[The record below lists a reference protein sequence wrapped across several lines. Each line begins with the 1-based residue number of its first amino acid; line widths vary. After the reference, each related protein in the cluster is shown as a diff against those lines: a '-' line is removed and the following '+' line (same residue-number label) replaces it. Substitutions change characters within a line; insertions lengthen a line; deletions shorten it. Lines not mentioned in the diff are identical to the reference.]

1 MLRVIK
7 LRVYNQCRLFQ
18 SFFLYFKGKE
28 KRKGPLTETKLTK
41 RWKPKTPVFDILF
54 LKNDNGFCF
63 DGVYKLFVGK
73 IPKENIYSVKI
84 NMSPLW
90 GALFNSKNLHHP
102 TLIKI
107 RMLKL
112 IIRKANK
119 VVHCGPTACSERRA
133 LKSHRLWFI
142 HIFSN
147 QRLESEL
154 LNFVDRS
161 KYSVN
166 TLFG

>member
-1 MLRVIK
+1 MITGFV
-7 LRVYNQCRLFQ
+7 
-18 SFFLYFKGKE
+18 
-28 KRKGPLTETKLTK
+28 LTE
-41 RWKPKTPVFDILF
+41 F
-54 LKNDNGFCF
+54 
-63 DGVYKLFVGK
+63 YKLFVGK

-119 VVHCGPTACSERRA
+119 VVHCGPTAFQWKARFKEPPSM
-133 LKSHRLWFI
+133 
-142 HIFSN
+142 
-147 QRLESEL
+147 
-154 LNFVDRS
+154 V
-161 KYSVN
+161 YSY
-166 TLFG
+166 LF

>member
-1 MLRVIK
+1 MPSFPV
-7 LRVYNQCRLFQ
+7 
-18 SFFLYFKGKE
+18 FFLYFKEKKKGKAHW
-28 KRKGPLTETKLTK
+28 RKQTLLNAENLRPLFSTFFSLKMITGFVLTE
-41 RWKPKTPVFDILF
+41 F
-54 LKNDNGFCF
+54 
-63 DGVYKLFVGK
+63 YKLFVGK

>member
-28 KRKGPLTETKLTK
+28 KGKGPLTETKLTK
-41 RWKPKTPVFDILF
+41 RWKPKTLF
-54 LKNDNGFCF
+54 STFFSLKIITGFVLTEF
-63 DGVYKLFVGK
+63 YKLFVGK

-147 QRLESEL
+147 QRLESEH

>member
-63 DGVYKLFVGK
+63 DGVLQVICRQDSEEKYL
-73 IPKENIYSVKI
+73 
-84 NMSPLW
+84 L
-90 GALFNSKNLHHP
+90 SKNQYESF
-102 TLIKI
+102 
-107 RMLKL
+107 M
-112 IIRKANK
+112 
-119 VVHCGPTACSERRA
+119 RRA
-133 LKSHRLWFI
+133 L
-142 HIFSN
+142 
-147 QRLESEL
+147 
-154 LNFVDRS
+154 
-161 KYSVN
+161 
-166 TLFG
+166 